1 MQKNKS
7 DMEETGNNKVNC
19 EFVVFKISLRQTLK
33 KQEANKHGLE
43 LTPQRCY

>member
-19 EFVVFKISLRQTLK
+19 EFVVFKYHWDR
-33 KQEANKHGLE
+33 H
-43 LTPQRCY
+43 